1 MTWLVEHAA
10 NAAWLIPSWLFLAG
24 VVWTIRKARARGKRL
39 YATEPYKRAG
49 QIRLVTGIDHT
60 KDAML

>member
-1 MTWLVEHAA
+1 MIGRLIQLVWELGALA
-10 NAAWLIPSWLFLAG
+10 FLAG

-49 QIRLVTGIDHT
+49 QIRQVTDVDHRWDT
-60 KDAML
+60 

>member
-1 MTWLVEHAA
+1 MSGYAV

-39 YATEPYKRAG
+39 FVDEPLE
-49 QIRLVTGIDHT
+49 RLDGLHPDTRMDHRM
-60 KDAML
+60 DAL

>member
-1 MTWLVEHAA
+1 MTWLADHAA

-39 YATEPYKRAG
+39 FVDEPLE
-49 QIRLVTGIDHT
+49 RLQGLHPDTRMDHRW
-60 KDAML
+60 DA

>member
-1 MTWLVEHAA
+1 MTGRLIQLVWELGALA
-10 NAAWLIPSWLFLAG
+10 FLAG

-49 QIRLVTGIDHT
+49 QIRLVAGVDHT
-60 KDAML
+60 KDALQ

>member
-1 MTWLVEHAA
+1 VIA
-10 NAAWLIPSWLFLAG
+10 NLAWLIPSWLFLAG

-49 QIRLVTGIDHT
+49 QIRLVTGVDHT
-60 KDAML
+60 KDAL